1 MKIMFSAGEASGDTH
16 GASVAKA
23 LKERFPNVEMLGMG
37 GQKMEE
43 AGVRIVYN
51 IDKLGFIGVVEILKA
66 LPKFFKLRTYLKEIM
81 IREKPDVFVCIDYP
95 GFNMKMAKVAHEL
108 GIPVLYYICPTI
120 WAWHRSRG
128 YDIAKYTDKVACIFP
143 FEAKAYEE
151 FDVDVNFVGHPLL
164 DIVKAEETREE
175 TMDRLDVDKDAFRL
189 MLLPGSRLQEV
200 NGLLDIML
208 EAVEEAE
215 KTHASIQVF
224 LPRAHTIPRE
234 LLEEKIANH
243 NVNVTIT
250 EGRNYDLMAICDA
263 AIAASGTATLE
274 TAIMDLPT
282 ILVYKVSPLTYAI
295 GKRVVKIPY
304 VGLPN
309 IVAGREVIPEL
320 IQKEA
325 TSQNVARELSKLM
338 DDSAYYKEMKESLR
352 QVTRDLGGSGA
363 VERVATLI
371 GEMAMVKENNEG
383 L

>member
-16 GASVAKA
+16 GASVARA
-23 LKERFPNVEMLGMG
+23 LKERFPEAEMLGMG

-51 IDKLGFIGVVEILKA
+51 IDKLGFIGIVEILKA

-81 IREKPDVFVCIDYP
+81 MREKPDVFVCIDYP

-128 YDIAKYTDKVACIFP
+128 YDIAKYTNKVACIFP
-143 FEAKAYEE
+143 FEAKAYED
-151 FDVDVNFVGHPLL
+151 FDVDVHFVGHPLL

-175 TMDRLDVDKDAFRL
+175 TMNRLQADEKAFRL
-189 MLLPGSRLQEV
+189 MLLPGSRLQEI
-200 NGLLDIML
+200 NGLLDLML
-208 EAVEEAE
+208 DAVEEVQAE
-215 KTHASIQVF
+215 HPNIQVF

-243 NVNVTIT
+243 KVDVVIT
-250 EGRNYDLMAICDA
+250 EGKNYDLMAICDA

-282 ILVYKVSPLTYAI
+282 ILVYKVSPVTYAI

-309 IVAGREVIPEL
+309 IVAGKEVIPEL
-320 IQKEA
+320 IQGDA
-325 TSQNVARELSKLM
+325 NSGNVARELRKLM
-338 DDSAYYKEMKESLR
+338 DDATYYNEMKTSLGH
-352 QVTRDLGGSGA
+352 VKEELGEPGA

-371 GEMAMVKENNEG
+371 GEMAMEKEKNERV
-383 L
+383 